1 MPAEVSFN
9 NIHGQLIFTKIQRQY
24 SGEMTAFP
32 TNDAGKIGYSYA
44 KKKILVL
51 KNLDPY
57 FIPNTK
63 IIE

>member
-44 KKKILVL
+44 KKKYL
-51 KNLDPY
+51 
-57 FIPNTK
+57 F
-63 IIE
+63 